1 MPLAAARGIVGLPQ
15 GKAEEDVMGAL
26 EQVDPE
32 VAATIHYEEGRQ
44 QTALE
49 MIPSENYASAA
60 VMEAVGSVLTNK
72 DAEGYP
78 GARYYHGNR
87 FVDYVENLARDRAKA
102 LFGFDHANVQPHS
115 GTQANM
121 AVYLGLLKPG
131 DTVMGLKLDAGGHL
145 THGSPVNASGLLY
158 HFVSYG
164 VDRET
169 HLVDYDDM
177 LAVAKEHRPKIIV
190 VGATAYPRLW
200 DFPRARAI
208 ADEVGAVLMADMAH
222 LAGLIVG
229 GAHPSPVGI
238 APIMTTS
245 THKTLRGPRGG
256 MVLCDRPYRQRI
268 DRGVFPGSQ
277 GGPMMHVIAGK
288 AVMLKEAATPEFR
301 QHANQV
307 VANARAL
314 AAALTDAG
322 IVLISGGT
330 DNHLVLVDVRPL
342 GLNGVQ
348 AADALEAAGIVVNS
362 NPIPFDTLP
371 PREGGGVRF
380 GTPAI
385 TSRGMGEAEMRVIGQ
400 SMARILQA
408 PADEGVR
415 DQVAKTVRELTARF
429 PAPGVPLA

>member
-1 MPLAAARGIVGLPQ
+1 MSAI
-15 GKAEEDVMGAL
+15 

-32 VAATIHYEEGRQ
+32 VAAMIRHEEQRQ
-44 QTALE
+44 QTVLE

-72 DAEGYP
+72 YAEGYP
-78 GARYYHGNR
+78 GARYYHGNE
-87 FVDYVENLARDRAKA
+87 FVDDVEVIARERAKA
-102 LFGFDHANVQPHS
+102 LFGVDHANVQPHS

-145 THGSPVNASGLLY
+145 THGSPVNASGMLY

-164 VDRET
+164 VDRES
-169 HLVDYDDM
+169 HLVEYDEM
-177 LAVAKEHRPKIIV
+177 LTLAKESRPKIIV

-200 DFPRARAI
+200 DFARARAI
-208 ADEVGAVLMADMAH
+208 ADEVGALLMADMAH
-222 LAGLIVG
+222 IAGLVVG
-229 GAHPSPVGI
+229 GAHPSPAGL
-238 APIMTTS
+238 AQIMTTS

-256 MVLCDRPYRQRI
+256 MVLCDRDYRRQI

-277 GGPMMHVIAGK
+277 GGPLMHVIAGK
-288 AVMLKEAATPEFR
+288 AVMLKEASTPEFL
-301 QHANQV
+301 QHAQQV
-307 VANARAL
+307 VVNAKAL
-314 AAALTDAG
+314 AAALLDAG
-322 IVLISGGT
+322 LTLISGGT

-371 PREGGGVRF
+371 PREGGGIRF

-385 TSRGMGEAEMRVIGQ
+385 TSRGLGVAEMTRVGQ
-400 SMARILQA
+400 AMARVLHA
-408 PADEGVR
+408 PGDQGVR
-415 DQVAKTVRELTARF
+415 AQVKREVQELCAAH
-429 PAPGVPLA
+429 PAPGIPQR